1 VIVHVRPAL
10 QGDSASC
17 AAELDRK
24 LAHIAVVDGGD
35 VTIFDWSTPI
45 PNLFWEFYDRW
56 VSPAVVAALQLDLH
70 ERLIRDVPRGSRLLD
85 VGSGGGQHAVRIVQE
100 RPDLSVVGI
109 DISSTMVKRSRELA
123 RRANVADKVTFD
135 LGDATDLKLDSDS
148 FDAVYC
154 AGPLK
159 QVRDKSR
166 VLRECHRVLRPGGRL
181 LAMDVNR
188 GCSYEDVVDFVN
200 RTPLPKP
207 GRLLLKIYFSAYVA
221 RQSLDLDEARALWAE
236 LPLRDC
242 DGPRRIPE
250 HPAFVMVGTK

>member
-1 VIVHVRPAL
+1 VSV
-10 QGDSASC
+10 
-17 AAELDRK
+17 
-24 LAHIAVVDGGD
+24 
-35 VTIFDWSTPI
+35 FDWSTPV

-70 ERLIRDVPRGSRLLD
+70 ERLIRNLPRGARLLD
-85 VGSGGGQHAVRIVQE
+85 VGSGGGQHAVQIVQA
-100 RPDLSVVGI
+100 RPDLHVVGV
-109 DISSTMVKRSRELA
+109 DISTTMVKRSRALA
-123 RRANVADKVTFD
+123 RRANVTDKTAFD
-135 LGDATDLKLDSDS
+135 LGDAMDLKFDSAS

-159 QVRDKSR
+159 QVPDKSR

-188 GCSYEDVVDFVN
+188 GCSYEDVLCFVN
-200 RTPLPKP
+200 RTPLPEP
-207 GRLLLKIYFSAYVA
+207 GRVLLTNYFSAYVA

-242 DGPRRIPE
+242 DGPRRIPD

>member
-1 VIVHVRPAL
+1 VSV
-10 QGDSASC
+10 
-17 AAELDRK
+17 
-24 LAHIAVVDGGD
+24 
-35 VTIFDWSTPI
+35 FDWSTPV

-56 VSPAVVAALQLDLH
+56 VSPAVVAALQSDLH
-70 ERLIRDVPRGSRLLD
+70 ERLIRNLPSGSRLLD
-85 VGSGGGQHAVRIVQE
+85 VGSGGGQHAVQIVQA
-100 RPDLSVVGI
+100 RPDLRVVGI
-109 DISSTMVKRSRELA
+109 DISTTMVKRSRALA
-123 RRANVADKVTFD
+123 RRANVTDKTAFD
-135 LGDATDLKLDSDS
+135 LGDAMDLKFDSAS

-159 QVRDKSR
+159 QVPDKAR

-188 GCSYEDVVDFVN
+188 GCSYDDVLSFVN
-200 RTPLPKP
+200 RTPLPEP
-207 GRLLLKIYFSAYVA
+207 GRVLLTNYFSAYVA

-242 DGPRRIPE
+242 DGPRRIPG